1 MTQSRFRFY
10 SWETFSVWLKGDRE
24 RAFHR
29 IEQITEEF
37 PDMQRWVH
45 NNLGRF
51 FAYEGKYERAF
62 NELKKAAEIMKAV
75 KSFNGE
81 MDAHFTMGK
90 VLVEMGQYSKA
101 LDEFA
106 KAEEISANVYDG
118 SFKPI
123 PIYSNYLAGIAMVK
137 KRDYRAAQDYAARIE
152 KYIQD
157 NNYHILNM
165 DYYYLLNAEIQV
177 AQGNGQAA
185 LDSLKQAS
193 YRTKEYSPRYMTLMA
208 ASFALLG
215 EAEKAVATYLQS
227 YNEVDRRTYSMGDYF
242 YYFLENSR
250 VDYYVGKVY
259 EGQGD
264 AAKAIE
270 HYENFLSLWKDADPG
285 IAEVEDAR
293 ERLAGL
299 KSR

>member
-1 MTQSRFRFY
+1 
-10 SWETFSVWLKGDRE
+10 
-24 RAFHR
+24 
-29 IEQITEEF
+29 
-37 PDMQRWVH
+37 
-45 NNLGRF
+45 
-51 FAYEGKYERAF
+51 
-62 NELKKAAEIMKAV
+62 
-75 KSFNGE
+75 
-81 MDAHFTMGK
+81 MGK

-123 PIYSNYLAGIAMVK
+123 PIYSSYLAGIAMVK

-193 YRTKEYSPRYMTLMA
+193 YRTKEFSPRYMTLMA

-270 HYENFLSLWKDADPG
+270 HYEKFLDLWKDADSG
-285 IAEVEDAR
+285 IAEMDDAR
-293 ERLAGL
+293 EALKRL
-299 KSR
+299 KKD